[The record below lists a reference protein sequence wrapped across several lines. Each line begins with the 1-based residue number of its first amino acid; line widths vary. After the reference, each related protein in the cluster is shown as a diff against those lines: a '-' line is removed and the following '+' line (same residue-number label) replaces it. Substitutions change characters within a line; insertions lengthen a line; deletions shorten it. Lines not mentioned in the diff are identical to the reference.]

1 MTHFDEACRL
11 LRKADQDQ
19 AIVHAIKNHPG
30 IGDEA
35 VCFHAQQAVE
45 KCFKAVLLAR
55 GVTFRRTH
63 DLDELVD
70 HILDAGISFPFPADH
85 FSLLTPFAVHWR
97 YEDLDIAI
105 SGRLSLRRPQR
116 RALEIL
122 DHITEL
128 LPLRKDNDLQAAL
141 AVILEREAQQ
151 WFKPARGQF
160 QIHYNGAWSTTS
172 TSPIS
177 WRKREAFIDKL
188 EPKTANQ
195 MEEDEVEGAGCGDLV
210 SAGEQTRRRHR
221 R

>member
-97 YEDLDIAI
+97 YEDLDIEGLPLADVERLLAEVRHWAHQAI
-105 SGRLSLRRPQR
+105 S
-116 RALEIL
+116 
-122 DHITEL
+122 
-128 LPLRKDNDLQAAL
+128 
-141 AVILEREAQQ
+141 
-151 WFKPARGQF
+151 
-160 QIHYNGAWSTTS
+160 
-172 TSPIS
+172 
-177 WRKREAFIDKL
+177 
-188 EPKTANQ
+188 
-195 MEEDEVEGAGCGDLV
+195 EESD
-210 SAGEQTRRRHR
+210 TP
-221 R
+221 